1 MARKAAVAG
10 MAAVCAVLAA
20 TALGLQR
27 SRGADFQVSA
37 GVVPEVLYTEE
48 AFGSATGLAP
58 VNANIA
64 SDVAADNRRPAV
76 GRPGA
81 TPIADTTAEPAPE
94 PAADKTEKTD
104 KPSPDDA
111 GVPADQGRS
120 TKTTLAETTA
130 TTARV
135 SPAHD
140 KRGGGNDT
148 TETTSA
154 PPGKSKP

>member
-48 AFGSATGLAP
+48 AFGAATGLAP

-76 GRPGA
+76 RRPGA
-81 TPIADTTAEPAPE
+81 AAIADTTPEPAPE
-94 PAADKTEKTD
+94 PAADKTD
-104 KPSPDDA
+104 KSSPGDA
-111 GVPADQGRS
+111 GVRADQGRP
-120 TKTTLAETTA
+120 TKTTAADTTA

-140 KRGGGNDT
+140 KRGGGKAT
-148 TETTSA
+148 TETTTA
-154 PPGKSKP
+154 PPGKGKP